1 MNDQLVSPIPVQSPK
16 LQMSEDEDK
25 DAEPFEAKGPLVQKV
40 GILQNS
46 KCPGSSPQKCVS
58 WCL

>member
-46 KCPGSSPQKCVS
+46 KCPG
-58 WCL
+58 